1 MKTTIRFIALL
12 ILLVTVKTTFAQD
25 EFEMKN
31 GDETFIIKKYYLCL
45 LKVGPNRTQDSATV
59 AEIQK
64 GHMDN
69 ISRMSKE
76 GTLSIAGPF
85 GGNGDL
91 RGIFILNVKTK
102 EDAEKLAGED
112 PAVKSGR
119 LVAEVYEWWSA
130 KGSVL
135 K

>member
-1 MKTTIRFIALL
+1 MKTIIQLVVIL
-12 ILLVTVKTTFAQD
+12 ILLVTAKSTFAQD

-45 LKVGPNRTQDSATV
+45 LKVGPNRDHDSVTV
-59 AEIQK
+59 AKIQEE
-64 GHMDN
+64 HMNN
-69 ISRMSKE
+69 ISKMSKE

-85 GGNGDL
+85 GGNGEL
-91 RGIFILNVKTK
+91 RGIFIFNVKTK
-102 EDAEKLAGED
+102 EEAEKLAAED

-119 LVAEVYEWWSA
+119 LKAEVYEWWSA
-130 KGSVL
+130 KGSTL